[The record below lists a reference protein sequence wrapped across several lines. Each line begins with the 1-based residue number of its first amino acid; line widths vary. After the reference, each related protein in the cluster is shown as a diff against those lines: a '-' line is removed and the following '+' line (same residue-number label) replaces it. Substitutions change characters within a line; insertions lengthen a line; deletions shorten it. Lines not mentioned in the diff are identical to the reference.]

1 MELIT
6 DLGKQIKYRKGHCQ
20 ISTLWVGIDIGSTTV
35 KIAAI
40 DPQSRDILFWRYLR
54 HNASQAKSVFNLL
67 EMLHKELPDTRISL
81 AACGSGA
88 EPIVE
93 RIGGVFVQEVIA
105 ISIAIKSLY
114 PHVRTAIELGG
125 QDAKIMVFNPD
136 KQTGTT
142 KLIDMRMNGSCAG
155 GTGAFIDQMAVLL
168 GIGIEDFN
176 ELASKGRKVH
186 PISGRC
192 GVFAKGDILPL
203 INLGIPREDIA
214 LSVFHAVANQTI
226 CSLAQGIEIVSPIA
240 FMGGPFSF
248 NPTLIQAFQQKLH
261 ISSEQAFKPE
271 FSQIIAAIGTALSIG
286 ELHNGNVPVYH
297 DMCKLQEKITAR
309 NTDIVVCKYEQNVR
323 ISQTEKQKTL
333 QFFANDTEREGF
345 LKRHAVVPFRPFIP
359 ASGTLLEVFAG
370 IDAGSTTLK
379 VVLIDRSGKVLN
391 TWYEHNSGDT
401 IETAR
406 KALIS
411 LWKQYADNGVKLSIA
426 GLGTTGY
433 GENLCAQAFGAD
445 FHTVE
450 TVAHA
455 FAALKHF
462 PDASFVLDI
471 GGQDMKAMKI
481 EQGIIQEVYLNE
493 ACSSGCGSFIEATAQ
508 SLGIRVEDIAQTA
521 FKTKDPASLGSR
533 CTVFMLSSI
542 TTEQKNGK
550 TREEIVAG
558 LCRSVIENVFSKVIR
573 ISDTNKLGKKIIV
586 QGGTFKNDAIL
597 RAFEQYVE
605 RPVYRAPFCGEMGAY
620 GMALLTM
627 NAMSNSMDKS
637 RFIGFEALQNIG
649 YSKVTQDICP
659 HCSNHCSR
667 DIIKFSTG
675 ITFCTGNRCEKG
687 NVSSSTASK
696 PSVRR
701 ATPVSLA
708 KLREKFLL
716 NPDTS
721 TIRILPE
728 NGITVGIPLVFEF
741 WNSLPFWRA
750 LYGALGFTVVVSGRS
765 SMTMVQN
772 GNRFAPS
779 DSICFP
785 AKLMHGHI
793 ESLIAK
799 KVNRIF
805 VPTMRTLASRN
816 GHDTAVHLCPIIQE
830 MPILAKE
837 LNRPFERQG
846 CIVDAPVFAWESRKL
861 RNIQLVDFFKTT
873 YSIKPPV
880 TKQAIELADQA
891 QNHFTE
897 QLATESR
904 NLLKTL
910 EQSNGIGVLMLG
922 RPYHSDSLVN
932 HNIPEL
938 FGALE
943 VPVLTA
949 DTLPDL
955 GKIDI
960 SHIRPELYNP
970 FHTELYSA
978 AIFAARHPNLEV
990 VQLTSF
996 GCGHDAITID
1006 EVARLMAIES
1016 DKRPLVLKIDDGE
1029 CKSSLT
1035 IRVRSFIETV
1045 RRKRE
1050 SR

>member
-1 MELIT
+1 MESIT
-6 DLGKQIKYRKGHCQ
+6 GLGKHIKCKEEHHSV
-20 ISTLWVGIDIGSTTV
+20 STLWVGIDIGSTTV

-40 DPQSRDILFWRYLR
+40 DPESRDILFWRYLR
-54 HNASQAKSVFNLL
+54 HNASQAKSILKLL
-67 EMLHKELPDTRISL
+67 EMVHQEFPDAHISL
-81 AACGSGA
+81 AACGSGS

-93 RIGGVFVQEVIA
+93 RIGGAFVQEVIA

-114 PHVRTAIELGG
+114 PQIRTAIELGG
-125 QDAKIMVFNPD
+125 QDAKIMVFNHD
-136 KQTGTT
+136 KKTGTS
-142 KLIDMRMNGSCAG
+142 KLTDMRMNGSCAG

-186 PISGRC
+186 SISGRC

-248 NPTLIQAFQQKLH
+248 NPILIQAFQQKLH
-261 ISSEQAFKPE
+261 ISADQAFKPE
-271 FSQIIAAIGTALSIG
+271 FSQIIAAIGAALSIG
-286 ELHNGNVPVYH
+286 QLHDGKVPAYNGIG
-297 DMCKLQEKITAR
+297 KLQEKISAPESG
-309 NTDIVVCKYEQNVR
+309 VAVCRHEQNVEVNE
-323 ISQTEKQKTL
+323 TVKQETI
-333 QFFANDTEREGF
+333 QFFANDTEREDF
-345 LKRHAVVPFRPFIP
+345 LKRHFVVPFRPFIP
-359 ASGTLLEVFAG
+359 SSGTDLEVFAG

-379 VVLIDRSGKVLN
+379 IVLIDKCGNVLN

-426 GLGTTGY
+426 GIGTTGY

-462 PDASFVLDI
+462 PDASFILDI

-508 SLGIRVEDIAQTA
+508 SLGVSVNEIAQTA
-521 FKTKDPASLGSR
+521 FKAKNPAILGSR
-533 CTVFMLSSI
+533 CTVFMLSSV

-550 TREEIVAG
+550 NREDIVAG

-573 ISDTNKLGKKIIV
+573 VSDANKLGERIIV

-597 RAFEQYVE
+597 RAFEQYVGKL
-605 RPVYRAPFCGEMGAY
+605 VYRAPFCGEMGAY
-620 GMALLTM
+620 GVALLTM
-627 NAMSNSMDKS
+627 NAMSTSSVKS
-637 RFIGFEALQNIG
+637 RFIGFDALQTIG
-649 YSKVTQDICP
+649 YSKITQDICP

-687 NVSSSTASK
+687 NVSSTTVSQPTVQKAS
-696 PSVRR
+696 
-701 ATPVSLA
+701 PVSLA
-708 KLREKFLL
+708 KDREKLLL
-716 NPDTS
+716 NPGTT

-728 NGITVGIPLVFEF
+728 NGITIGIPLAFEF
-741 WNSLPFWRA
+741 WQSLPFWRA
-750 LYGALGFTVVVSGRS
+750 LYGALGFSVVVSGRS
-765 SMTMVQN
+765 CVTMAQN

-805 VPTMRTLASRN
+805 VPAMRTLASRN
-816 GHDTAVHLCPIIQE
+816 GHSTAVHLCPIIQG

-846 CIVDAPVFAWESRKL
+846 CIVDAPVFAWQSRKL
-861 RNIQLVDFFKTT
+861 RNNQLIDFFKTT
-873 YSIKPPV
+873 FGIKPAV

-891 QNHFTE
+891 QNNFTE

-904 NLLKTL
+904 NQLKAL
-910 EQSNGIGVLMLG
+910 EESNGIGVLLLG

-938 FGALE
+938 FGALG

-949 DTLPDL
+949 DALPDL

-1029 CKSSLT
+1029 CKSALT